1 MGCAGGRS
9 PVCRGAG
16 WAWDATGI
24 APWFPGSRGS
34 LPVPAPRREA
44 RRGTGGDRGGVRGGA
59 WRRCLP
65 VNVSRRGRGPP
76 ASWWV
81 VGAGARCRGRRV
93 DGRCGE
99 GGTSWVESGRL
110 RQPDRGGCLTG
121 HAGGRGSRGRR
132 CFSFRVSR
140 AGRPTRWTMRVRGAW
155 SWLAIVP
162 GLQSVDSVPRARFGR
177 WEVGRTPVLAAGARR
192 RVIGTKRNGINESPC
207 RRRAE
212 AGSVTRARTCL
223 SRPEAGSPCRTGVVQ
238 TRERRCAP

>member
-1 MGCAGGRS
+1 VGASGWAVSSAGEVSVGCAGGRS

-192 RVIGTKRNGINESPC
+192 RDR
-207 RRRAE
+207 
-212 AGSVTRARTCL
+212 
-223 SRPEAGSPCRTGVVQ
+223 
-238 TRERRCAP
+238 